1 MFIACELRTQNSVG
15 RACAHHSYTRAKMKE
30 SALMERDST
39 IRVEAVLADRVYE
52 DVEQGSSVT

>member
-1 MFIACELRTQNSVG
+1 
-15 RACAHHSYTRAKMKE
+15 MKE

-52 DVEQGSSVT
+52 DVEQGSTVT